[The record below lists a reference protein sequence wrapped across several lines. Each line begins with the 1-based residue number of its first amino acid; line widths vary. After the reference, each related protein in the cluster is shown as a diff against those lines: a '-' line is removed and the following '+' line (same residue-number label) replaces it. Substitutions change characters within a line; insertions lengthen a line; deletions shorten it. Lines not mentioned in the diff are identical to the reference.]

1 MAWNPS
7 ATLAH
12 MLLAPEVSNTCSCVV
27 SWSNTQSYVK
37 RFSVCC
43 SALRVLRRLM
53 VECSGATLSS
63 SPVWPFLFSCGMKGR
78 QRMHTRTFLKLVS
91 PAVAP
96 AAVIAAALRDAWR
109 AEPPAPPRR
118 SLFEAP
124 LRGCTRGLGAA
135 GGSTGR

>member
-96 AAVIAAALRDAWR
+96 AAVIAAALRDGR
-109 AEPPAPPRR
+109 AR
-118 SLFEAP
+118 S
-124 LRGCTRGLGAA
+124 GAA
-135 GGSTGR
+135 GTSSALRL

>member
-43 SALRVLRRLM
+43 SALRVLRRLI

-96 AAVIAAALRDAWR
+96 AAVIAAALRDAS
-109 AEPPAPPRR
+109 ER
-118 SLFEAP
+118 S
-124 LRGCTRGLGAA
+124 GAA
-135 GGSTGR
+135 GTSSLRLRGAAVPPHARSGRRWQL